1 MKKKLIYV
9 FVGIIFFAGVAWAS
23 SVGGGYNYI
32 TAEALEKRI
41 KQGPPIIL
49 IDICPVDRFAKG
61 HIPGSI
67 ETNAYPSK
75 TDEEKARL
83 DKVMSKITASSD
95 DVVIVCPSGAG
106 GAKNTVDYYKSK
118 GVAEKRLLIL
128 EKGMGGWPYEKESK

>member
-9 FVGIIFFAGVAWAS
+9 LMGIMVFTGVAWAS
-23 SVGGGYNYI
+23 SAGGYNYI
-32 TAEALEKRI
+32 TAEGLERRI

-75 TDEEKARL
+75 TDEETARL
-83 DKVMSKITASSD
+83 DKVMSKIRASSD

-106 GAKNTVDYYKSK
+106 GARNTVDYYKSK
-118 GVAEKRLLIL
+118 GVPEKRLLIL